1 MKKTINLLTAINN
14 QKAKVKEAM
23 QTAVIVQSLQS
34 KYELS
39 LELLKLNAL
48 EPMDEN
54 KIMSIRTAYGLNSAV
69 WIMAEKEFN
78 KGEFK
83 NV

>member
-1 MKKTINLLTAINN
+1 MKKTVIAINN

-39 LELLKLNAL
+39 LELLKLNTL
-48 EPMDEN
+48 EPMDDN
-54 KIMSIRTAYGLNSAV
+54 KIMAIRTAYGLNSAV
-69 WIMAEKEFN
+69 WIMAEKEFEN
-78 KGEFK
+78 YD
-83 NV
+83 

>member
-39 LELLKLNAL
+39 LELLKLNTL
-48 EPMDEN
+48 EPMDDN
-54 KIMSIRTAYGLNSAV
+54 KIMAIRTAYGLNSAV
-69 WIMAEKEFN
+69 WIMAEKEFEN
-78 KGEFK
+78 YD
-83 NV
+83 

>member
-1 MKKTINLLTAINN
+1 MKEKSLEPIMAINK

-23 QTAVIVQSLQS
+23 ETAAIVQDLQT

-39 LELLKLNAL
+39 KELLKLNQL
-48 EPMDEN
+48 EPIEEEKMI
-54 KIMSIRTAYGLNSAV
+54 KLRMAYGLNSAV
-69 WIMAEKEFN
+69 WILAEKGLEN
-78 KGEFK
+78 

>member
-1 MKKTINLLTAINN
+1 MKEKLLDPIMTINK

-23 QTAVIVQSLQS
+23 ETAVIVQSLQS

-39 LELLKLNAL
+39 LELLKLNVL

-69 WIMAEKEFN
+69 WIMAEKEFEN
-78 KGEFK
+78 

>member
-1 MKKTINLLTAINN
+1 MKEKLLDPIMAINK

-23 QTAVIVQSLQS
+23 ETATIVQSLQS

-39 LELLKLNAL
+39 LELLKLNTL
-48 EPMDEN
+48 EPMDDN
-54 KIMSIRTAYGLNSAV
+54 KIMAIRTAYGLNSAV
-69 WIMAEKEFN
+69 WIMAEKEFEN
-78 KGEFK
+78 

>member
-14 QKAKVKEAM
+14 QKAKVREAM
-23 QTAVIVQSLQS
+23 ETAVIVQSLQS

-69 WIMAEKEFN
+69 WIMAEKEFT

>member
-39 LELLKLNAL
+39 LELLKLNTL
-48 EPMDEN
+48 EPMDDN
-54 KIMSIRTAYGLNSAV
+54 KIMAIRTPYGLNSAV
-69 WIMAEKEFN
+69 WIMAEKEFEN
-78 KGEFK
+78 YD
-83 NV
+83 